1 MLRLSKHFC
10 NNWNLRVGGSPDLEE
25 IGMIL
30 RQAVRVQKGRQITGR
45 FSYIKTLTIYWHPD
59 RNVIITV
66 DHFRDTV
73 VSVYSGE
80 NLPADLRIGDACRED
95 AIGCRMM
102 A

>member
-1 MLRLSKHFC
+1 MLKLSKHFVE
-10 NNWNLRVGGSPDLEE
+10 NWYKRVGGAPDMRD
-25 IGMIL
+25 IGRIL

-66 DHFRDTV
+66 DHFTRTV

-80 NLPADLRIGDACRED
+80 NLPADLRIGD
-95 AIGCRMM
+95 GCTEH
-102 A
+102 